1 MTTEKKNRRFHR
13 LGALAAAAV
22 GLAAL
27 ALFLAPAK
35 AQIGFGCGPF
45 GCGIGVGPVGIGVGS
60 PYYGYGYGPAYYGYP
75 AYYGHSPYAPYSRP
89 YYWW

>member
-1 MTTEKKNRRFHR
+1 MVEKKRRFYR

-27 ALFLAPAK
+27 ALPLAPAN

-45 GCGIGVGPVGIGVGS
+45 GCGVGIGPFGVGVGA
-60 PYYGYGYGPAYYGYP
+60 PYYYGGPAYYGYP
-75 AYYGHSPYAPYSRP
+75 YYAPYSRA
-89 YYWW
+89 YWWGGY

>member
-1 MTTEKKNRRFHR
+1 MTEKKRFHR

-27 ALFLAPAK
+27 ALPLAPAN

-45 GCGIGVGPVGIGVGS
+45 GCGVGVGPFGVGVGN
-60 PYYGYGYGPAYYGYP
+60 PYYGGYYRTPYW
-75 AYYGHSPYAPYSRP
+75 GHPYYAPYSRA
-89 YYWW
+89 YWW

>member
-1 MTTEKKNRRFHR
+1 MTEKKRFHR

-27 ALFLAPAK
+27 ALPLAPAN

-45 GCGIGVGPVGIGVGS
+45 GCGVGVGPFGVGVGA
-60 PYYGYGYGPAYYGYP
+60 PYYGYGYGYPYYGP
-75 AYYGHSPYAPYSRP
+75 AYYGHSPYAPYSRG
-89 YYWW
+89 YWW